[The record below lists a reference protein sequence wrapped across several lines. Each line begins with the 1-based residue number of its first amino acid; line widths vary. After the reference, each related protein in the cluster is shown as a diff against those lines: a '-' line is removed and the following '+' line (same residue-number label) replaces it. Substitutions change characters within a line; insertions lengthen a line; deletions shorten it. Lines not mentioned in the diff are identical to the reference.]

1 MTTDQA
7 ELMNRVRSYIQH
19 NAAKSED
26 AVRALVQTGHDK
38 LFGPIANLSEEQ
50 ATFKP
55 NADEWSVLE
64 TLRHVVQ
71 AKRGVARICAR
82 LASGESPR
90 NVGQEGEAA
99 PQDGI
104 MGEEFA
110 TLADARSA
118 AQAAH
123 DELLAFIGA
132 LSPDVNLETRYK
144 HFLFGDLNC
153 REWAAFQRVHDGD
166 HGNQIEKIIA
176 APGFPA
182 E

>member
-7 ELMNRVRSYIQH
+7 EGISRIRSYIQH
-19 NAAKSED
+19 NAGKSED
-26 AVRALVQTGHDK
+26 GVRALVQTGHDK
-38 LFGPIANLSEEQ
+38 LFGPIADLSEEQ

-55 NADEWSVLE
+55 NGDEWSVLE

-82 LASGESPR
+82 LARGETPR

-99 PQDGI
+99 VQDGI

-110 TLADARSA
+110 TLAQARAA
-118 AQAAH
+118 AQAAQ
-123 DELLAFIGA
+123 DELLAFIDT
-132 LSPDVNLETRYK
+132 LSADVNLETRYR

-166 HGNQIEKIIA
+166 HGNQIEKILA
-176 APGFPA
+176 AEGFPPA
-182 E
+182 